1 MERTTALQNLS
12 QRLLRVQDEERR
24 KVARDLHDSTG
35 QTLTALK
42 ISVALLQRKLEKDKE
57 AYDDLSGVAH
67 LADQALQEIRT
78 TSYLLHPPLLD
89 AAGFNCAA
97 RWYVAGFA
105 KRSGTKV
112 RMDFAEGIE
121 RLPDNIEVALFRVL
135 QESLTNAHRHSGTS
149 EVEVR
154 FRREAQA
161 AILEVR
167 DYGRGIP
174 KELLN
179 CSDRDS
185 GVGLTGMRERLND
198 LKGKLEI
205 EPADP
210 GTRLRAIVPLFA
222 PMPCL
227 LQPPQKKPSSQAKP
241 NEWLNSALAA
251 RVITVLA
258 KRVPPH
264 MSRWSVEVAAI
275 TVLAITGWIAYSDH
289 RSPSAL
295 EATNVLERQATL
307 VALEPEAARSALKR
321 VRAGQNQVDYI
332 AEDVIIRYFTH
343 EPASQQMRAGYKQ
356 VNFGEDVTVRYF
368 APKHSVEP
376 PRRPVAN
383 LVQPVDRSL
392 PVSDQSVSQK
402 LAR

>member
-1 MERTTALQNLS
+1 
-12 QRLLRVQDEERR
+12 
-24 KVARDLHDSTG
+24 
-35 QTLTALK
+35 
-42 ISVALLQRKLEKDKE
+42 
-57 AYDDLSGVAH
+57 
-67 LADQALQEIRT
+67 
-78 TSYLLHPPLLD
+78 
-89 AAGFNCAA
+89 
-97 RWYVAGFA
+97 
-105 KRSGTKV
+105 
-112 RMDFAEGIE
+112 
-121 RLPDNIEVALFRVL
+121 
-135 QESLTNAHRHSGTS
+135 
-149 EVEVR
+149 
-154 FRREAQA
+154 
-161 AILEVR
+161 
-167 DYGRGIP
+167 
-174 KELLN
+174 
-179 CSDRDS
+179 
-185 GVGLTGMRERLND
+185 
-198 LKGKLEI
+198 
-205 EPADP
+205 
-210 GTRLRAIVPLFA
+210 
-222 PMPCL
+222 MPCL
-227 LQPPQKKPSSQAKP
+227 PQPPQEKPSSQAKP

-289 RSPSAL
+289 RSPTAL

-383 LVQPVDRSL
+383 LAQPVDRSS
-392 PVSDQSVSQK
+392 PVSDKSVSRK